1 MIPQCV
7 WALYYRLRILTDIS
21 MLQVMVAVLFV
32 TRTSGPAPWFGFA
45 TNVITVRT
53 RAVVQFA
60 GVPAC
65 RTLTTARSAQSR
77 RRTGMVAPRSLIWVA
92 QKLICFMREK
102 SMASRKDDHVAM
114 YLQNFMSSMTRAYI
128 LFYNLIMT
136 FSI

>member
-1 MIPQCV
+1 
-7 WALYYRLRILTDIS
+7 

-32 TRTSGPAPWFGFA
+32 TRTSGPAPWCVFA

-77 RRTGMVAPRSLIWVA
+77 RRTGMVAPRLLIWVA

-114 YLQNFMSSMTRAYI
+114 YLQNFMSSMTPGPTYYFII
-128 LFYNLIMT
+128 LL
-136 FSI
+136 